1 MDSFRFIYYLLNAE
15 GLGTVR
21 IKKLIDV
28 FKDPEIIFKAS
39 YNELVNVD
47 GISHSTAKAI
57 RKCYSQEDKLS
68 ESYDR
73 MLEKMDK
80 LNIRAVTYIDNEYPL
95 LLKKIYDPPVILF
108 YKGDVKNNSLNDSIT
123 NSIGIVGTRT
133 PTAYGKKLSESFANE
148 LSSMGITVVSGF
160 ARGIDT
166 IAHRAVL
173 SNEARKASTAAVFG
187 NGVDVIYPPENKKLY
202 SVLEK
207 EGIMISECEI
217 GAKPDSV
224 NFPRRNRIIS
234 GLSYGILIVESGK
247 EGGALITARCALD
260 QSREVFAVPGDINSK
275 FSKGTNELIK
285 NGLAKLVNNTDDILE
300 ELQGKLKN
308 VESESGVT
316 VKAVSSDGL
325 HGNEK
330 KLFEI
335 IASSKDS
342 MHIDMI
348 SENTGFNISDCL
360 VLLLNLEFKGYV
372 KQLPG
377 KMFNVS

>member
-1 MDSFRFIYYLLNAE
+1 MDSLRFIYYLLNAE
-15 GLGTVR
+15 GVGAVR

-39 YNELVNVD
+39 YNELVNVE
-47 GISHSTAKAI
+47 GISHSTAKGI
-57 RKCYSQEDKLS
+57 RKCYSEEENLCAKY
-68 ESYDR
+68 EA
-73 MLEKMDK
+73 MLEKMNK
-80 LNIRAVTYIDNEYPL
+80 KNIRAVTYMDKEYPY
-95 LLKKIYDPPVILF
+95 LLKKIYDPPVILY
-108 YKGDVKNNSLNDSIT
+108 YKGDVENDNLNDSIT

-133 PTAYGKKLSESFANE
+133 PTAYGKKHSERFAAE
-148 LSSMGITVVSGF
+148 LSSIGITVVSGF

-173 SNEARKASTAAVFG
+173 SNESRKATTAAVFG
-187 NGVDVIYPPENKKLY
+187 NGIDVIYPPENKKFY
-202 SVLEK
+202 SVMEQ
-207 EGIMISECEI
+207 EGVMLSECEL
-217 GAKPDSV
+217 GAKPDSS

-234 GLSYGILIVESGK
+234 GLSYGILIIESGK

-308 VESESGVT
+308 VVSGGEVT
-316 VKAVSSDGL
+316 VKAITSDGL
-325 HGNEK
+325 FGNEK
-330 KLFEI
+330 SLFEI
-335 IASSKDS
+335 LAFSEDS

-348 SENTGFNISDCL
+348 SEKSGFNISDCL

-377 KMFNVS
+377 KIFNVS

>member
-1 MDSFRFIYYLLNAE
+1 MDSLRFIYYLLNAE

-39 YNELVNVD
+39 YNELVNVE
-47 GISHSTAKAI
+47 GISHSTAKGI
-57 RKCYSQEDKLS
+57 RKCYSEEENLCAKYEAL
-68 ESYDR
+68 
-73 MLEKMDK
+73 LEKMNK
-80 LNIRAVTYIDNEYPL
+80 KNIRAVTYMDKGYPY
-95 LLKKIYDPPVILF
+95 LLKKIYDPPVILY
-108 YKGDVKNNSLNDSIT
+108 YKGAVENDNLNDSVT

-133 PTAYGKKLSESFANE
+133 PTAYGKKISENFAAE
-148 LSSMGITVVSGF
+148 LSSIGITVVSGF

-166 IAHRAVL
+166 IAHKAVL

-187 NGVDVIYPPENKKLY
+187 NGIDVIYPPENKKLY
-202 SVLEK
+202 SVMEQ
-207 EGIMISECEI
+207 EGVMLSECEL
-217 GAKPDSV
+217 GAKPDSA

-234 GLSYGILIVESGK
+234 GLSYGILIIESGK

-308 VESESGVT
+308 VVSGGEVT
-316 VKAVSSDGL
+316 VKAITSDGL
-325 HGNEK
+325 FGNEK
-330 KLFEI
+330 SLFEI
-335 IASSKDS
+335 LASSKDS
-342 MHIDMI
+342 MHIDTI
-348 SENTGFNISDCL
+348 SEKSGFNISDCL

-377 KMFNVS
+377 KMFNIS

>member
-1 MDSFRFIYYLLNAE
+1 MDSLRFIYYLLNAE
-15 GLGTVR
+15 GLGAVR

-39 YNELVNVD
+39 YNELVNVE
-47 GISHSTAKAI
+47 GISHSTAKGI
-57 RKCYSQEDKLS
+57 RKCYSEEENLCAKY
-68 ESYDR
+68 EA
-73 MLEKMDK
+73 MLEKMNK
-80 LNIRAVTYIDNEYPL
+80 KNIRAVTYMDKGYPY
-95 LLKKIYDPPVILF
+95 LLKKIYDPPVILY
-108 YKGDVKNNSLNDSIT
+108 YKGAVENDNLNDSVT

-133 PTAYGKKLSESFANE
+133 PTAYGKKISENFAAE
-148 LSSMGITVVSGF
+148 LSSIGITVVSGF

-166 IAHRAVL
+166 IAHKAVL

-187 NGVDVIYPPENKKLY
+187 NGIDVIYPPENKKLY
-202 SVLEK
+202 SVMEQ
-207 EGIMISECEI
+207 EGVMLSECEL
-217 GAKPDSV
+217 GAKPDSA

-234 GLSYGILIVESGK
+234 GLSYGILIIESGK

-308 VESESGVT
+308 VVSGGEVT
-316 VKAVSSDGL
+316 VKAITSDGL
-325 HGNEK
+325 FGNEK
-330 KLFEI
+330 SLFEI
-335 IASSKDS
+335 LASSKDS

-348 SENTGFNISDCL
+348 SEKSGFNISDCL

-377 KMFNVS
+377 KMFNIS

>member
-1 MDSFRFIYYLLNAE
+1 MDSFRFIYYLLSAE
-15 GLGTVR
+15 GLGAVR

-28 FKDPEIIFKAS
+28 FKDPEIIYKAS
-39 YNELVNVD
+39 YNELVSVE

-57 RKCYSQEDKLS
+57 RKCYSDEDNLS
-68 ESYDR
+68 AKYEA
-73 MLEKMDK
+73 MLEKMNK
-80 LNIRAVTYIDNEYPL
+80 KNIRAVTYMDKEYPL
-95 LLKKIYDPPVILF
+95 LLKKIYDPPVILY
-108 YKGDVKNNSLNDSIT
+108 YKGALKNNNLNESIT
-123 NSIGIVGTRT
+123 NSISIVGTRT
-133 PTAYGKKLSESFANE
+133 PTAYGKKSSERFASE
-148 LSSMGITVVSGF
+148 LSSIGITVVSGF

-166 IAHRAVL
+166 IAHKAVL

-187 NGVDVIYPPENKKLY
+187 NGIDVVYPPENKKLY
-202 SVLEK
+202 EVMEH
-207 EGIMISECEI
+207 EGIMLSEFEM

-234 GLSYGILIVESGK
+234 GLCYGILIVESGK

-308 VESESGVT
+308 ISSGGEVT
-316 VKAVSSDGL
+316 IKAISSDGL
-325 HGNEK
+325 AGNEK

-342 MHIDMI
+342 MHIDTI
-348 SENTGFNISDCL
+348 SEKTGFNISDCL

-377 KMFNVS
+377 KMFNIS